1 MAEVILICGKIC
13 SGKSTWAKA
22 LCRESGALCLSVD
35 ELMLALL
42 PERLGDLH
50 DEVAARAQGYLL
62 RQAARIARAG
72 VPVVLDWGFWARRDR
87 DAARAFFAA
96 KGLPCRLFYR
106 EVSPE
111 QLRRNIAARN
121 ARVRSGEGG
130 AYFVDEGLLRKMEA
144 RFEPPG
150 AEETDRVLRGEI
162 PGSI

>member
-13 SGKSTWAKA
+13 SGKSTWAEA

-72 VPVVLDWGFWARRDR
+72 VPVVLDWGFWARR
-87 DAARAFFAA
+87 ACCFCTCA
-96 KGLPCRLFYR
+96 
-106 EVSPE
+106 SPS
-111 QLRRNIAARN
+111 A
-121 ARVRSGEGG
+121 
-130 AYFVDEGLLRKMEA
+130 
-144 RFEPPG
+144 
-150 AEETDRVLRGEI
+150 
-162 PGSI
+162 GS

>member
-1 MAEVILICGKIC
+1 M
-13 SGKSTWAKA
+13 
-22 LCRESGALCLSVD
+22 
-35 ELMLALL
+35 
-42 PERLGDLH
+42 
-50 DEVAARAQGYLL
+50 
-62 RQAARIARAG
+62 
-72 VPVVLDWGFWARRDR
+72 
-87 DAARAFFAA
+87 
-96 KGLPCRLFYR
+96 
-106 EVSPE
+106 SPE

>member
-62 RQAARIARAG
+62 RQAARI
-72 VPVVLDWGFWARRDR
+72 P
-87 DAARAFFAA
+87 
-96 KGLPCRLFYR
+96 
-106 EVSPE
+106 
-111 QLRRNIAARN
+111 
-121 ARVRSGEGG
+121 VRSDSSRMSEM
-130 AYFVDEGLLRKMEA
+130 AERIPFFSSESLRIFSSSALLL
-144 RFEPPG
+144 
-150 AEETDRVLRGEI
+150 TW
-162 PGSI
+162 

>member
-62 RQAARIARAG
+62 RQAARIAR
-72 VPVVLDWGFWARRDR
+72 
-87 DAARAFFAA
+87 
-96 KGLPCRLFYR
+96 
-106 EVSPE
+106 
-111 QLRRNIAARN
+111 
-121 ARVRSGEGG
+121 VRSGEGG
-130 AYFVDEGLLRKMEA
+130 AYFVDERLLRKMEA

>member
-62 RQAARIARAG
+62 RQAACIARAG
-72 VPVVLDWGFWARRDR
+72 VPVVLD
-87 DAARAFFAA
+87 A
-96 KGLPCRLFYR
+96 KGPLLHH
-106 EVSPE
+106 
-111 QLRRNIAARN
+111 
-121 ARVRSGEGG
+121 
-130 AYFVDEGLLRKMEA
+130 GL
-144 RFEPPG
+144 
-150 AEETDRVLRGEI
+150 
-162 PGSI
+162 